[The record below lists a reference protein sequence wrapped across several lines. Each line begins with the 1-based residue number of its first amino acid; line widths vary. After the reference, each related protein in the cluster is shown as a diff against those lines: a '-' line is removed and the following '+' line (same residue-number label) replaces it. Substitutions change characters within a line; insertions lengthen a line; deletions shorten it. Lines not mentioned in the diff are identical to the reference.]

1 MGVSKVDYFGETLID
16 MTDATVTEGTLLA
29 GAKAYDAAG
38 NLIEGAVVIA
48 LIDNTLTVSGAAAD
62 AKATGD
68 ALAGTVKKNGDT
80 LTGNLYIENSS
91 YPSVRLDDT
100 ATGSE
105 VSVQNYGQSAVIDV
119 FNVKG
124 SGSKRRSLGLR
135 SSGAPTSGLKNAV
148 FFRDVGETDIY
159 YDIYGEHNIE
169 ASMDELGYVKGAK
182 SNLQEQIDGK
192 AGTEH
197 THADYLSKTGGAVE
211 GELVFNGSG
220 QAGSSK
226 IVLETG
232 KGRITNSGINVLL
245 GFLSETDLAVGY
257 GDYALKLRGRASAP
271 TYNGTNIALSG
282 HTHQK
287 VNNPDGVG
295 FITLI
300 KDGSYFFRAGDADN
314 SYNCG
319 STNYRWTTVY
329 AKNALNTSSDM
340 RLKKDFSEDYSKYI
354 DMLDR
359 IRPTTFV
366 RTNTGD
372 GKRHTGYKAQAVLK
386 AMKEAGLAED
396 DFAGFERH
404 MQEEGSVY
412 TYGLA
417 YEEFIPVLHA
427 KIKQL
432 EERIRQLEEKEK

>member
-1 MGVSKVDYFGETLID
+1 MGVSKVDYFGETLVD

-48 LIDNTLTVSGAAAD
+48 PIDSTLSVEGAAAD

-68 ALAGTVKKNGDT
+68 ALAGTVKKSGDT
-80 LTGNLYIENSS
+80 
-91 YPSVRLDDT
+91 
-100 ATGSE
+100 
-105 VSVQNYGQSAVIDV
+105 
-119 FNVKG
+119 
-124 SGSKRRSLGLR
+124 
-135 SSGAPTSGLKNAV
+135 
-148 FFRDVGETDIY
+148 
-159 YDIYGEHNIE
+159 
-169 ASMDELGYVKGAK
+169 M
-182 SNLQEQIDGK
+182 
-192 AGTEH
+192 
-197 THADYLSKTGGAVE
+197 E
-211 GELVFNGSG
+211 GELIVNGSG
-220 QAGSSK
+220 QAGTSK

-245 GFLSETDLAVGY
+245 GFLDDTILAVGY
-257 GDYALKLRGRASAP
+257 SSYALKLRGSASAP